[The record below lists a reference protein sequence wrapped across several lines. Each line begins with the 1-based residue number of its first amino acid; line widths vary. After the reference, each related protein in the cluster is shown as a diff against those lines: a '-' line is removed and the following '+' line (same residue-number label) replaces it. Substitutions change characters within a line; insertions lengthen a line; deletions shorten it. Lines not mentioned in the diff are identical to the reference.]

1 MSVGLGFYVIKL
13 IIKFFIKIFS
23 IETHI
28 ALLQH
33 SLDFKYEELELR
45 YLWVLNRL
53 IQIDTSWHKN
63 PSLHVTKS
71 EKNIN

>member
-45 YLWVLNRL
+45 YL
-53 IQIDTSWHKN
+53 
-63 PSLHVTKS
+63 
-71 EKNIN
+71 

>member
-1 MSVGLGFYVIKL
+1 MSVLIKKSFKALAGCMSVGLGFYVIKL

-45 YLWVLNRL
+45 YL
-53 IQIDTSWHKN
+53 
-63 PSLHVTKS
+63 
-71 EKNIN
+71 